1 MHDPELEYQE
11 ATLHAFDRTRGM
23 TDAECR
29 SAETALVLAAVERLE
44 FPRRTELLDELERRP
59 NRAYRY
65 LVLDTFK
72 AVADAHVP
80 RRANSPDAY
89 AQGIEAYLRGDPS
102 RVVPFVTANHVARTW
117 AAPHTNCGGPP
128 RRRADPRPTPPG
140 RSAIAARPD
149 QRERHDATRT
159 AAACHRVAPTQPPR
173 EQEEIGR
180 PEERGRQVHRNDGA
194 TAASVTTHKMM
205 PTTLATIAE
214 ARRPHRPAARA
225 RSAPC
230 DAAPR

>member
-72 AVADAHVP
+72 AVADAMAH
-80 RRANSPDAY
+80 AGEQPDAY

-102 RVVPFVTANHVARTW
+102 RVVPFVTANHVARYL
-117 AAPHTNCGGPP
+117 GGP
-128 RRRADPRPTPPG
+128 A
-140 RSAIAARPD
+140 
-149 QRERHDATRT
+149 H
-159 AAACHRVAPTQPPR
+159 
-173 EQEEIGR
+173 
-180 PEERGRQVHRNDGA
+180 
-194 TAASVTTHKMM
+194 
-205 PTTLATIAE
+205 
-214 ARRPHRPAARA
+214 
-225 RSAPC
+225 
-230 DAAPR
+230 